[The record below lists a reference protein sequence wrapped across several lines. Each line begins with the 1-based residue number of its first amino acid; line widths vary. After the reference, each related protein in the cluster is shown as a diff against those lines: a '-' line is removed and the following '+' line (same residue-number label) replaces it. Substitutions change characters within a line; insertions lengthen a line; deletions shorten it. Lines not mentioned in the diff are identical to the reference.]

1 MGVERTIRTPD
12 ELVAAGFSPAEALP
26 ALAAVAE
33 AYAIAIPPHL
43 AALIADPDDPIGR
56 QLIPHADELRHAAH
70 ETPDPTGDARY
81 APVEGVVRRYPDRA
95 LLKPVL
101 ACPLYCR
108 FCFRRA
114 HVGPDGGL
122 LSAPALERAY
132 AFLAGEPALR
142 EVILTGGDPLI
153 LSPRRLGA
161 IVERLSAIPQIE
173 TIRVHTRLPIADP
186 DRVDAELIAALAT
199 ERGMRV
205 VIHANAAAELTPAV
219 AGAVRRLLGAG
230 IPVLAQSVL
239 LRGVNDTSARLE
251 ALLRALLRIRVTP
264 TYLHQLDPAP
274 GTARFHVPIA
284 EGRAL
289 LASLRGRIPGDA
301 WPTYVLDIEGGHG
314 KVPIGPAYLDGNT
327 VRDPWGAA
335 HQLAASPVLAG
346 EPAGGV
352 ETRPLTHPSA
362 DPFL

>member
-1 MGVERTIRTPD
+1 MGVERTIRTPA
-12 ELVAAGFSPAEALP
+12 ELVAAGFSPAEAQPGLE
-26 ALAAVAE
+26 AVAGT
-33 AYAIAIPPHL
+33 YAIAIPPHL
-43 AALIADPDDPIGR
+43 AGLIGDADDAIGR
-56 QLIPHADELRHAAH
+56 QFVPHASELAHAAH
-70 ETPDPTGDARY
+70 ETTDPTGDARFS
-81 APVEGVVRRYPDRA
+81 PVEGVVRRYPDRA

-101 ACPLYCR
+101 ACPVYCR

-114 HVGPDGGL
+114 HVGPDGGV
-122 LSAPALERAY
+122 LSAAALERAFTY
-132 AFLAGEPALR
+132 LAGETALR

-153 LSPRRLGA
+153 LSPRRLRA
-161 IVERLSAIPQIE
+161 IVERLSAIGHVE
-173 TIRVHTRLPIADP
+173 TIRVHTRLPVADP
-186 DRVDAELIAALAT
+186 ERVSGALIAALAT

-219 AGAVRRLLGAG
+219 GAAVRRLLGAG

-239 LRGVNDTSARLE
+239 LRGVNDTTERLE
-251 ALLRALLRIRVTP
+251 ALLRAFLRLRVVP

-314 KVPIGPAYLDGNT
+314 KVPIGPDYLDGGR
-327 VRDPWGAA
+327 VRDPWGGV
-335 HQLAASPVLAG
+335 HVLAAPLLAG
-346 EPAGGV
+346 VGDGGV
-352 ETRPLTHPSA
+352 ETRPLLSPSA
-362 DPFL
+362 DPP